1 VASTRN
7 LFKPMCPKAK
17 ILVIGA
23 CGGIGPELTIALRS
37 FYGKASV
44 VAAGEFSRGCRQ
56 GACRQLDLSD
66 KTMLS
71 DLIRQDQITQIFLLP
86 GTCTAGPGQDASGER
101 DRQVTSLVH
110 ILEAAAEHS
119 LDKVFWPS
127 SNQVFGP
134 GMPKHSCRQETAAR
148 PDSPCGISKLTGE
161 YWCKHYF
168 EKHGLDFR
176 SIRLPALVFPAAT
189 PSGDLISYA
198 AEMVRHAL
206 DKKTYTCYLRED
218 SCLPVIYLPDAIR
231 AVLMLMEAPA
241 PQLSVRTSY
250 NLSGLSFSPCDLAA
264 EIRKYLPDFRVTYEP
279 DSRQAVANQLPVSVN
294 DQAARLDW
302 LWRPAFGLGSMVA
315 DILKQTG
322 QTKKS
327 WEQLPAPAFDDQYC
341 FTRIDES

>member
-44 VAAGEFSRGCRQ
+44 VAADEFSRGCRQ

-71 DLIRQDQITQIFLLP
+71 DLIRQEQITQICLLP
-86 GTCTAGPGQDASGER
+86 GACPTGPGQDASGEW
-101 DRQVTSLVH
+101 DRQVISLVH
-110 ILEAAAEHS
+110 ILETAAEHS

-134 GMPKHSCRQETAAR
+134 GMPQHSCPQETAAR
-148 PDSPCGISKLTGE
+148 PDSLCGISKLTGE
-161 YWCKHYF
+161 YWCNHYF
-168 EKHGLDFR
+168 EKYGLDVR
-176 SIRLPALVFPAAT
+176 SIRLPDLVSPAAT
-189 PSGDLISYA
+189 PSGELSSYA
-198 AEMVRHAL
+198 AEMIRQAL
-206 DKKTYTCYLRED
+206 YEKTYTCYLRED
-218 SCLPVIYLPDAIR
+218 TCLPAIYLPDAVR
-231 AVLMLMEAPA
+231 AVLQLMEAPA

-250 NLSGLSFSPCDLAA
+250 NLSGLS
-264 EIRKYLPDFRVTYEP
+264 YEP